1 MPDRITSG
9 GESFITCASAS
20 ITASVGVPVTEKRRS
35 SCFLSRTGVVR
46 VSEWPAPDCSSV
58 GATIHT
64 SSLNLRA
71 TASSSL
77 RPRAFTPSSLVSSI
91 RMLRP
96 MARGASPPQ
105 PRGARGDIAPISQHV
120 GDFFTGTMSVLVKT
134 LAPNYRP
141 RLGTT
146 DLLGCKCRESLDEF
160 ASG

>member
-1 MPDRITSG
+1 MTW
-9 GESFITCASAS
+9 ASAS

-64 SSLNLRA
+64 SSLSLRA

-77 RPRAFTPSSLVSSI
+77 KPRAFTPSSLVSSI
-91 RMLRP
+91 RIRKAYGGAAP
-96 MARGASPPQ
+96 SPQPGGAS
-105 PRGARGDIAPISQHV
+105 GDIAPYSQHV
-120 GDFFTGTMSVLVKT
+120 GDFFTGATSVLVKT

-146 DLLGCKCRESLDEF
+146 DLPGP
-160 ASG
+160 